1 MKLKFRADPKDLV
14 IFSIFC
20 LVLLYL
26 SAIAVVNLHEFANYG
41 SFSGLNP
48 FPAFSKEYFFTTM
61 LIFFAV
67 PMCFMLPW
75 LGRLNSLAGPLHS
88 HIILHLRYVPHVLHV
103 LQLLSHG

>member
-14 IFSIFC
+14 IILIFC

-41 SFSGLNP
+41 SFAGLNP
-48 FPAFSKEYFFTTM
+48 LPAFSKEYFFTTM

-67 PMCFMLPW
+67 L
-75 LGRLNSLAGPLHS
+75 
-88 HIILHLRYVPHVLHV
+88 V
-103 LQLLSHG
+103 

>member
-67 PMCFMLPW
+67 LV
-75 LGRLNSLAGPLHS
+75 L
-88 HIILHLRYVPHVLHV
+88 ILTSVSSYFFDREEGIGI
-103 LQLLSHG
+103 ST

>member
-41 SFSGLNP
+41 SF
-48 FPAFSKEYFFTTM
+48 
-61 LIFFAV
+61 
-67 PMCFMLPW
+67 
-75 LGRLNSLAGPLHS
+75 AGYVFEF
-88 HIILHLRYVPHVLHV
+88 IICWDDYVFLTYP
-103 LQLLSHG
+103 